1 MPQRMK
7 AAHIVSPRRL
17 EIVDVPIPDISKL
30 EGEPILVKLHAG
42 VLCASDFPR
51 WQGGA
56 FNVTFPRPV
65 GDSLHECVGEI
76 IESRSPKFRP
86 GDLTLAIPPDQRGM
100 SEYFVTDSSMAVP
113 LPVVPGFPREKLI
126 LGQPLGTILWAA
138 RKLPNVLGLD
148 VAVIG
153 QGPIGL
159 MFDHL
164 LANMGARRVIALDK
178 IDYRLKAARKMKAT
192 HAVNVSDGDPVSAV
206 RDLTDGFGADI
217 VVEAVGHQVET
228 VHLAIALAKKHG
240 TVLAFG
246 VPDDKFYPLPVW
258 DMMIENIRFI
268 SSIHPQVERD
278 LPLALAMILE
288 GRMDV
293 SPIITH
299 RFAFEQSQAAFELA
313 VERRG
318 DPIKVL
324 LTSDTSSWEQQPEL
338 KL

>member
-1 MPQRMK
+1 MPERMK

-17 EIVDVPIPDISKL
+17 EIVDVPIPNLAEIA
-30 EGEPILVKLHAG
+30 GEPILVKLHAG

-65 GDSLHECVGEI
+65 GDSLHECVGEV

-86 GDLTLAIPPDQRGM
+86 GDLTLAIPPDQRGL
-100 SEYFVTDSSMAVP
+100 SELFVADGSMAVP
-113 LPVVPGFPREKLI
+113 LPVAPGFPRERLI
-126 LGQPLGTILWAA
+126 LGQPLGTIVWAA
-138 RKLPNVLGLD
+138 RKLPNLLGLD
-148 VAVIG
+148 VAIVG

-178 IDYRLKAARKMKAT
+178 IDYRLQVARKMKAT
-192 HAVNVSDGDPVSAV
+192 HTVNVGDGDPVAAV
-206 RDLTDGFGADI
+206 REITDGPGADI

-228 VHLAIALAKKHG
+228 VHLAISLVRKHG

-246 VPDDKFYPLPVW
+246 VPDEQFYPLPVW
-258 DMMIENIRFI
+258 DLMLQNIRFI

-293 SPIITH
+293 APLITH

-313 VERRG
+313 VERR
-318 DPIKVL
+318 DNPIKVL
-324 LTSDTSSWEQQPEL
+324 LTSDTSSWEKQPEL